1 MTYLN
6 NIKSILPSWLEKEI
20 SVNIKKMETYILQM
34 METHIPL

>member
-20 SVNIKKMETYILQM
+20 SVNNYKNYQTLDF
-34 METHIPL
+34 PF